1 MSPPVI
7 EVRNLTKTYGRV
19 VAVDSLEF
27 EVAPG
32 TVTGFLGPNGA
43 GKTTTMRSLLGL
55 IRHDTGEVRVLGG
68 AYRQLDQPLRK
79 VGALIDGQGFHPG
92 RTARAHLRSL
102 TTMAGI
108 AASRV
113 EELLDLVDL
122 TETADRRVGTYSLGM
137 GQRLGLAAALIGE
150 PELLV
155 LDEPANGLD
164 PAGMRWIRSLLRSYA
179 ESGRTVFV
187 SSDVLSEVAHL
198 VDEAVVIKQGRLVTH
213 TSVKALIQEDRV
225 LAATPETERLAQAL
239 ERSGAT
245 VEILADQQLQVAGLT
260 FRAGWEHC
268 SDRRNHAHRTVPN
281 QPNTRGCL
289 PPAHRRRT
297 TKCLICF
304 AANSV
309 KMLTT
314 RTPLG
319 IMVGAIVVVA
329 LGTASTIM
337 SMEPGRLTGP
347 IHDQMFYFLASISL
361 GVFALILGVRGFTD
375 EFRHGTMVSTFLIHT
390 SRRRVVIAKTLV
402 SALVAAARPSSP
414 LR

>member
-7 EVRNLTKTYGRV
+7 EVRNLTKTYGRI

-113 EELLDLVDL
+113 EEVLDLVDL

-137 GQRLGLAAALIGE
+137 RQRLGLAAALIGE

-187 SSDVLSEVAHL
+187 SSHVLSEVAHL
-198 VDEAVVIKQGRLVTH
+198 VDEAVVIKLGRLVTH

-225 LAATPETERLAQAL
+225 LAATPETERLAKAL
-239 ERSGAT
+239 EGHGAT
-245 VEILADQQLQVAGLT
+245 VELLADQQLQVVGLT
-260 FRAGWEHC
+260 SEQVGNIARTEGITLTELTRINQTLEDVFLQLTEGEQ
-268 SDRRNHAHRTVPN
+268 RNA
-281 QPNTRGCL
+281 
-289 PPAHRRRT
+289 
-297 TKCLICF
+297 
-304 AANSV
+304 
-309 KMLTT
+309 
-314 RTPLG
+314 
-319 IMVGAIVVVA
+319 
-329 LGTASTIM
+329 
-337 SMEPGRLTGP
+337 
-347 IHDQMFYFLASISL
+347 
-361 GVFALILGVRGFTD
+361 
-375 EFRHGTMVSTFLIHT
+375 
-390 SRRRVVIAKTLV
+390 
-402 SALVAAARPSSP
+402 
-414 LR
+414 